1 MSETPVT
8 FQDEGEISLLAVGAL
23 FLRGRRTLVLATL
36 AGGLLGASV
45 GLRSPLLYKVSAS
58 FVSQEATSSAGG
70 LAGLAG
76 QFGVRIPGASGGE
89 SPEFYQELLT
99 SREVLSGVVNRRYDP
114 EPGATNATSVPLLDL
129 AEIGGDTEAERLE
142 RGLEWVRSGV
152 LTSSISRQTGVVSF
166 SVTTLWPRVS
176 FDMST
181 ALLEAMQEFNL
192 RTRRTQAQ
200 SERVFLEARV
210 SAAGDELREAE
221 GRLQVFLQ
229 QNRQFQNSPEL
240 QFQYERLQREVAMR
254 QEVYTGLVQAFEE
267 AKIREVRDTPVIT
280 VLEHPVI
287 PARREARGTVLK
299 GLLGMILGGFLGLG
313 VIFAREM
320 LSGEPTSDGA
330 EFRRAWAETK
340 HDLRR
345 LRPGRRPS

>member
-1 MSETPVT
+1 
-8 FQDEGEISLLAVGAL
+8 
-23 FLRGRRTLVLATL
+23 LVVATL
-36 AGGLLGASV
+36 IGGILGASA
-45 GLRSPLLYKVSAS
+45 GLRSPRLYKVSAS

-99 SREVLSGVVNRRYDP
+99 SREVLSGVVNRSYDP

-142 RGLEWVRSGV
+142 RGLEWVRGV

-221 GRLQVFLQ
+221 GRLQAFLQ

-240 QFQYERLQREVAMR
+240 QFQYERLQREVTMR
-254 QEVYTGLVQAFEE
+254 QEVYTGLVQAYEE

-313 VIFAREM
+313 VVFAREM

-340 HDLRR
+340 HDLDR
-345 LRPGRRPS
+345 LRFGRRKP